1 VSDQPPSDALIGVW
15 LGSCRIERRLGTGGM
30 SAVYLAQQERPRRSV
45 AVKVLRPQLL
55 ADARQW
61 PLFLARFRREADAT
75 AALDHANIV
84 PIYEFGEQDDLAYLV
99 MPYLPDGSLAELLG
113 RQGPLTIGQTLTYID
128 QVSGALDY
136 AHQHGIVHRDVKPS
150 NLLLHPDGR
159 LLLADFGIARPLDQR
174 DLPRVALASDQRD
187 DAALTVGG
195 LALGTPDYMSPE
207 QIRGERVGPGADIY
221 ALGVVCYAMLTGRSP
236 FGGAPTAQVLGR
248 QLHDAPPPLRLLR
261 PDAPARLEEVVFWA
275 LAKDA
280 QDRPPSAGAF
290 AKALHESVRGALG
303 ALWKRAAGPA
313 GLGLAA
319 FRGAGMEPHADQP
332 APYPAL
338 APSGDETLW
347 EPSYHGVE
355 SQRQFNQSVVAPN
368 GLGGAAGAAAWPGA
382 RPRGMAGAQGRSGVS
397 PALLAAI
404 GAALVILVIMAVVVG
419 SALGDSLGTV
429 FGGPGSS
436 GGPKVAGPSPTPTLT
451 ATPTVTPSPT
461 VPPNW
466 LTATPASLNLGCD
479 SNGSNAKT
487 QYVTLTNNGSF
498 SVKWSAQV
506 TDRGISLSSSK
517 GSIGVGRSVSIR
529 VTNTSLID
537 SHSGEID
544 FNPQSDNAGE
554 PAVVTFS
561 TQACANPFGG

>member
-1 VSDQPPSDALIGVW
+1 MW

-55 ADARQW
+55 ADASQW

-99 MPYLPDGSLAELLG
+99 MPYLPDGSLAELLA
-113 RQGPLTIGQTLTYID
+113 RQGPLTIAQTLTYID
-128 QVSGALDY
+128 QVASALDY

-187 DAALTVGG
+187 DAGLTVGG

-248 QLHDAPPPLRLLR
+248 QLHDAPPPLRTLR
-261 PDAPARLEEVVFWA
+261 PDAPARLEEAVFWA

-290 AKALHESVRGALG
+290 ANALHDGARGALG

-313 GLGLAA
+313 GAGLAA
-319 FRGAGMEPHADQP
+319 FRGAGMEPRADQP
-332 APYPAL
+332 ALHPGL
-338 APSGDETLW
+338 APAGDATLW
-347 EPSYHGVE
+347 DPSYHGVQ
-355 SQRQFNQSVVAPN
+355 SQRQFNQSLAGPATV
-368 GLGGAAGAAAWPGA
+368 GGAAGATAWPGA
-382 RPRGMAGAQGRSGVS
+382 RPRGVAGDQRRSGIS

-404 GAALVILVIMAVVVG
+404 GAALVMLVIMAVVVG
-419 SALGDSLGTV
+419 NALGDSLGTA
-429 FGGPGSS
+429 FGGPGHS
-436 GGPKVAGPSPTPTLT
+436 GGPLTGPSPTATMTP
-451 ATPTVTPSPT
+451 TPTVTPSPT

-466 LTATPASLNLGCD
+466 LNADPTSLTLTCD
-479 SNGSNAKT
+479 SSGKT
-487 QYVTLTNNGSF
+487 QYVTLANQGPS
-498 SVKWSAQV
+498 SVKWSAQM
-506 TDRGISLSSSK
+506 TDSGIHLNTSK
-517 GSIGVGRSVSIR
+517 GSIGAGRSIR
-529 VTNTSLID
+529 ISVTNTSLIE

-544 FNPQSDNAGE
+544 FTPQSDSAGE

-561 TQACANPFGG
+561 TQPCGIFG

>member
-1 VSDQPPSDALIGVW
+1 MSDQPSSDALIGIW
-15 LGSCRIERRLGTGGM
+15 LGACHIERRLGTGGM

-99 MPYLPDGSLAELLG
+99 MPYLPDGSLAELLA
-113 RQGPLTIGQTLTYID
+113 RQGPLTIAQTLAYID
-128 QVSGALDY
+128 QVASALDY

-187 DAALTVGG
+187 DAGLTVGG
-195 LALGTPDYMSPE
+195 MALGTPDYMSPE

-248 QLHDAPPPLRLLR
+248 QLYDAPPPLRTLR

-290 AKALHESVRGALG
+290 AKALHDGARGALG

-332 APYPAL
+332 ALHPGL
-338 APSGDETLW
+338 APAGDATLW
-347 EPSYHGVE
+347 DPSYHGVQ
-355 SQRQFNQSVVAPN
+355 SQRQFNQSFVAPVTA
-368 GLGGAAGAAAWPGA
+368 GSAADATAWPGA
-382 RPRGMAGAQGRSGVS
+382 RPRGGAGGQRRPGIS

-404 GAALVILVIMAVVVG
+404 GAALVMLVIMAVVVG
-419 SALGDSLGTV
+419 NALGDSLGTA
-429 FGGPGSS
+429 FGGPGHSS
-436 GGPKVAGPSPTPTLT
+436 GPVLARPSPTATMTP
-451 ATPTVTPSPT
+451 TPTVTPSPT

-466 LTATPASLNLGCD
+466 LTATPDSLSLTCD
-479 SNGSNAKT
+479 SSGKM
-487 QYVTLTNNGSF
+487 QVVTLTNQGPS
-498 SVKWSAQV
+498 SVKWSAQM
-506 TDRGISLSSSK
+506 TDSGVKLSSSK
-517 GSIGVGRSVSIR
+517 GSIPASRSIR
-529 VTNTSLID
+529 ISVTNNSIVQ

-544 FNPQSDNAGE
+544 FTPQSEDAGS
-554 PAVVTFS
+554 PAVVTFT
-561 TQACANPFGG
+561 TQACGLFG

>member
-1 VSDQPPSDALIGVW
+1 MSDQPPSDALIGVW
-15 LGSCRIERRLGTGGM
+15 LGSCRIERRLGAGGM

-128 QVSGALDY
+128 QVAGALDY

-261 PDAPARLEEVVFWA
+261 PDAPARMEEVVFWA

-319 FRGAGMEPHADQP
+319 FRGAGMEPGADQP
-332 APYPAL
+332 AQRP

-347 EPSYHGVE
+347 DSSYHGVE
-355 SQRQFNQSVVAPN
+355 SQRQFNQSFATPN
-368 GLGGAAGAAAWPGA
+368 ALGGAAGAAAWPGA
-382 RPRGMAGAQGRSGVS
+382 RPRGMVGGQGRSGVS

-436 GGPKVAGPSPTPTLT
+436 GPKVAGPSPTPTLT

-466 LTATPASLNLGCD
+466 LTATPDSLNLGCSSD
-479 SNGSNAKT
+479 GSDAKT
-487 QYVTLTNNGSF
+487 QYVTLTNGGTS

-506 TDRGISLSSSK
+506 TDSGIRLSTTH
-517 GSIGVGRSVSIR
+517 GSVGVGRSIR
-529 VTNTSLID
+529 IAVTNTSLID

-544 FNPQSDNAGE
+544 FNPQNDNAGE